1 MALTNVER
9 ETPWGRA
16 GSVRGTCDADTFRPC
31 HISVFARLALSSR
44 RVGMPECVLGRVGV
58 SGRDWEA
65 GTDWEE
71 EEGEEDIF
79 QAHNVQ
85 ERQEKNMNEVK
96 VRNSDT

>member
-1 MALTNVER
+1 
-9 ETPWGRA
+9 
-16 GSVRGTCDADTFRPC
+16 
-31 HISVFARLALSSR
+31 
-44 RVGMPECVLGRVGV
+44 MPECVLGRVGV